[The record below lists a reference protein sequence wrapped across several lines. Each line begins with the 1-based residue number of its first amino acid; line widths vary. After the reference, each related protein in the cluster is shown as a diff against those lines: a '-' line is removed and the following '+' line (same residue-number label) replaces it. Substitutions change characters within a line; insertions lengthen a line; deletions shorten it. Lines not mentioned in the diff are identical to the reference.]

1 MDFASGTKRFVTP
14 SGSEQAPARRPWREE
29 GWFVRHTPWQFAWM
43 AQPGIEDGHNYPTI
57 STILRLNLRNSEQGS
72 EESLLPIGSGLVRWY
87 FPTDDSVDLAVLPLL
102 PDQNK
107 YDVMGVPLF
116 LLATRD
122 VLESQN
128 VAESENVLFG
138 GYFYQFPGLKKFQPI
153 VREGILSM
161 FPDEKLETTLRKP
174 GHLYLADLHVFGGNS
189 GSPVFVNLG
198 GFRNGRFSTGPE
210 YLLGVVSGFYHEDS
224 NLKLTVATTLTG
236 TLEQNSGIAMVVPA
250 DELKALLDSPTL
262 QAAGDAQIA
271 VTAPKK

>member
-1 MDFASGTKRFVTP
+1 
-14 SGSEQAPARRPWREE
+14 
-29 GWFVRHTPWQFAWM
+29 M

-138 GYFYQFPGLKKFQPI
+138 GYFYQFPGLKKF
-153 VREGILSM
+153 
-161 FPDEKLETTLRKP
+161 
-174 GHLYLADLHVFGGNS
+174 
-189 GSPVFVNLG
+189 
-198 GFRNGRFSTGPE
+198 RNFNQLCGKESYR
-210 YLLGVVSGFYHEDS
+210 
-224 NLKLTVATTLTG
+224 
-236 TLEQNSGIAMVVPA
+236 
-250 DELKALLDSPTL
+250 
-262 QAAGDAQIA
+262 
-271 VTAPKK
+271 